1 MTESLFSTEQVQY
14 LRAMG
19 LPVYMLQVDEPAVAA
34 TPAPSVV
41 KETPAEMVVKSVA
54 APSKPQAPKPA
65 VPKLEEPVAAPVRP
79 STRHALPPGS
89 PLERDLLAATGRTRR
104 SEARAMLDTLG
115 IHAATLRGDAAAK
128 RAAWI
133 ALRPLRPKRR

>member
-1 MTESLFSTEQVQY
+1 MTESLFSPEQVQY
-14 LRAMG
+14 LHAMG
-19 LPVYMLQVDEPAVAA
+19 LPVYMLQADESAV
-34 TPAPSVV
+34 T
-41 KETPAEMVVKSVA
+41 A
-54 APSKPQAPKPA
+54 APTVPSKKPATVPVEAPKVSAPA
-65 VPKLEEPVAAPVRP
+65 RP

-104 SEARAMLDTLG
+104 SEARAVLDTLG

-133 ALRPLRPKRR
+133 ALRAVRPKRR

>member
-1 MTESLFSTEQVQY
+1 MTESLFSPEQVQY
-14 LRAMG
+14 LHAMG
-19 LPVYMLQVDEPAVAA
+19 LPVYMLQADESAVAA
-34 TPAPSVV
+34 APPVPSKKPAPVPV
-41 KETPAEMVVKSVA
+41 E
-54 APSKPQAPKPA
+54 APKVSAPKPQAPKPA
-65 VPKLEEPVAAPVRP
+65 APRVQEAVAAPARP

-104 SEARAMLDTLG
+104 SEARAVLDTLG

-133 ALRPLRPKRR
+133 ALRAVRPKRR